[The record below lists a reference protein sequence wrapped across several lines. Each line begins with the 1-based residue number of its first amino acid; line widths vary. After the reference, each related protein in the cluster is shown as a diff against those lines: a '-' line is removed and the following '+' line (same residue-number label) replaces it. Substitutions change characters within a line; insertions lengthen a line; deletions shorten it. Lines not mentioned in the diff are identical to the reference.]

1 MRKPTAA
8 DTGYVFAVDDPG
20 NPLRIVTTSGVV
32 EIVSFGGQ
40 PVPIPEAQLEALERI
55 AAPGLP
61 VTRCRYT
68 LPDQTVEL
76 MAGPLRGMQGVLV
89 RQANATCLAVG
100 FGPLQCSV
108 MVEIDGTWAPS
119 SS

>member
-20 NPLRIVTTSGVV
+20 NPFRIATTSGVV

-55 AAPGLP
+55 AASGIP

-68 LPDQTVEL
+68 LPDQIVEL